1 MARWI
6 TPLQQLV
13 DLRDEYKEKVQRTLD
28 ETGDIYA
35 VVEAFEHSFYVG
47 EPYVGV
53 DVLDNAND
61 INITVI
67 ITPIEPG
74 EKWGVKFIAI
84 SPNVVE
90 TYSDTWEL
98 TV

>member
-13 DLRDEYKEKVQRTLD
+13 DLRDEYKEKVKRTLE
-28 ETGDIYA
+28 ETGDVYA
-35 VVEAFEHSFYVG
+35 VVEAFEHSFYVN

-53 DVLDNAND
+53 DVLDND
-61 INITVI
+61 ITITVI

-74 EKWGVKFIAI
+74 AKWNVKFIAI
-84 SPNVVE
+84 NPNVVE
-90 TYSDTWEL
+90 TYDDTWEL
-98 TV
+98 SS